1 MFDAIRETLRKLIKA
16 GYADEQLINT
26 ILKDIQKAMLLSDVD
41 VKLVFEFTSRIKN
54 KLKQEK
60 HASKEKIISIIYDE
74 LVKLVGEQGY
84 KVNIVEKPFKM
95 LLVGLFGSG
104 KTTTAGKLAKFFKKR
119 GFKVALLALDTFRP
133 AAVEQLQ
140 QIGNSIDVPVLAKP
154 GEKDPVEVIK
164 SFNLDKY
171 DIVIADSAGRDALDE
186 ELRKE
191 IARIKAVLNPQ
202 EILLVMPADIGQNA
216 KQQAEEFHKLLGIT
230 GIIVTKTDGTAK
242 AGGALTACATTNAH
256 IKFIGTGE
264 KMPDLEEFDPK
275 RYISRLL
282 GMGDLETLLEK
293 AKDLDKEK
301 IETVG
306 KKMLR
311 GDFTLLDLYEQLE
324 AMNKMGPL
332 DKIASLIPGLSMSL
346 PTDKL
351 KVQESKLKQFKY
363 VIQSMTKE
371 ELENPKI
378 INSSRINRIA
388 KGAGVD
394 ASVVKEL
401 LQQYNQMKKLMKMGG
416 RNMKRLAKKL
426 GINPSMLGGS
436 V

>member
-1 MFDAIRETLRKLIKA
+1 MFDAIRESLKKLIKA
-16 GYADEQLINT
+16 GYADKELINT
-26 ILKDIQKAMLLSDVD
+26 ILKDIQRAMLLSDVD
-41 VKLVFEFTSRIKN
+41 VKLAFEFTSRIKD

-60 HASKEKIISIIYDE
+60 HVSKEKIISMIYDE

-84 KVNIVEKPFKM
+84 KIDITEKPFKI

-140 QIGNSIDVPVLAKP
+140 QIGQSIDVPVLTKL
-154 GEKDPVEVIK
+154 GEKDPVGVIK
-164 SFNLDKY
+164 SFNLEKY
-171 DIVIADSAGRDALDE
+171 DIIIADSAGRDALDK
-186 ELRKE
+186 ELRDE
-191 IARIKAVLNPQ
+191 ISRIKSVLKPQ

-256 IKFIGTGE
+256 IEFIGTGE
-264 KMPDLEEFDPK
+264 KMSDLEEFDPK

-306 KKMLR
+306 K
-311 GDFTLLDLYEQLE
+311 
-324 AMNKMGPL
+324 
-332 DKIASLIPGLSMSL
+332 
-346 PTDKL
+346 
-351 KVQESKLKQFKY
+351 
-363 VIQSMTKE
+363 
-371 ELENPKI
+371 
-378 INSSRINRIA
+378 
-388 KGAGVD
+388 
-394 ASVVKEL
+394 
-401 LQQYNQMKKLMKMGG
+401 
-416 RNMKRLAKKL
+416 
-426 GINPSMLGGS
+426 
-436 V
+436 